1 MISIKPYL
9 VSPAL
14 PAATLLF
21 GTVFFLAFFQFAGLR
36 WHPAVTVSLYSGL
49 LAWVTL
55 IAWNRSKIKGA
66 ISVMDVLFGVFILLV
81 VVSLFI
87 QDTPAGWKYGR
98 YLPFLALVPYVCGRL
113 MCVASMALLF
123 KIVASAGT
131 FMLLLLLLDYYE
143 RLSSLEVYSRWPF
156 FGHDFA
162 LVLIAILIAASL
174 IVLTAFFLA
183 GKGKRF
189 TQLTLSQIVM
199 LVIIGLMS
207 AALVTVAARGA
218 ILAGMAGIFILLI
231 KASKWSLFSKINLIL
246 YFVLVMIG
254 AYLLLPK
261 PQIQGYTNLA
271 TMPEVLISAEEYSAQ
286 QRDPTNPNWIPR
298 NRTWD
303 PAVHAWVPVKRTSK
317 PILGPDSC
325 RAVDRGIN
333 SLAIRW
339 TLYQEAWA
347 IFWKKPLWGVGAA
360 SFGRYSCAGETGF
373 PHSTTL
379 QAFSELGMVGG
390 ILYCSL
396 LLTAFLV
403 FVQKAFMGVTK
414 TSAIAQLSLSLFLM
428 YLLTDQLYGNYF
440 LAVGSYFFVGVAAGM
455 QINPAWNEADPI
467 EGA

>member
-9 VSPAL
+9 ASPAL

-21 GTVFFLAFFQFAGLR
+21 GMVFFLAFFQFAGLR

-49 LAWVTL
+49 LAWVAL
-55 IAWNRSKIKGA
+55 IAWNRSKLKGA
-66 ISVMDVLFGVFILLV
+66 ISVMDVLFGAFIFLV
-81 VVSLFI
+81 VVSSFT
-87 QDTPAGWKYGR
+87 QGTPVGWKYGR
-98 YLPFLALVPYVCGRL
+98 YLPFLVVVPYVCGRL
-113 MCVASMALLF
+113 MYAASMALLF
-123 KIVASAGT
+123 KIVAAAGT
-131 FMLLLLLLDYYE
+131 FMLLLLMVDYYV

-162 LVLIAILIAASL
+162 LVLIALLVAASS

-189 TQLTLSQIVM
+189 SQLTLSQSVI

-218 ILAGMAGIFILLI
+218 ILAGMAGIFMLLI
-231 KASKWSLFSKINLIL
+231 KAPKWSLFSKINLIL
-246 YFVLVMIG
+246 YFLLVMIG

-261 PQIQGYTNLA
+261 PQIQVYTNLT
-271 TMPEVLISAEEYSAQ
+271 TMSEVLISAEEYSAQ
-286 QRDPTNPNWIPR
+286 QRDTTNPGWTPR

-303 PAVHAWVPVKRTSK
+303 PAVHAWVPVKRSSN

-403 FVQKAFMGVTK
+403 FAGRAFRNVTK
-414 TSAIAQLSLSLFLM
+414 TSAIAQLSLSLFVM

-440 LAVGSYFFVGVAAGM
+440 MAVGSYFFVGVAAGM
-455 QINPAWNEADPI
+455 QTNPTWNDTGHI